1 MQDKILDKINVEYEL
16 FFMQCMSCTKELL
29 YSRSKEIEMKKTITS
44 YLRDEVK
51 NNKNIKLVRMS
62 TSNNLLDE
70 FYRYAKDHEDISLRE
85 ALKNY
90 MKIIQSNLYSLKKS
104 EDFFKGLIKNIFQR
118 HQKPKR

>member
-1 MQDKILDKINVEYEL
+1 M
-16 FFMQCMSCTKELL
+16 
-29 YSRSKEIEMKKTITS
+29 RSI
-44 YLRDEVK
+44 YD

-90 MKIIQSNLYSLKKS
+90 MKNYT
-104 EDFFKGLIKNIFQR
+104 E
-118 HQKPKR
+118 

>member
-1 MQDKILDKINVEYEL
+1 MQDKILDKINVECEL

-90 MKIIQSNLYSLKKS
+90 MKNYT
-104 EDFFKGLIKNIFQR
+104 E
-118 HQKPKR
+118 

>member
-1 MQDKILDKINVEYEL
+1 MKGQDDMQKKILDKINAEYEL
-16 FFMQCMSCTKELL
+16 FFMQCMSYTKELL
-29 YSRSKEIEMKKTITS
+29 YSRSSEIEMKKTITS
-44 YLRDEVK
+44 YLRDEVR

-90 MKIIQSNLYSLKKS
+90 MKNYT
-104 EDFFKGLIKNIFQR
+104 E
-118 HQKPKR
+118 

>member
-1 MQDKILDKINVEYEL
+1 MAFSRLKIAKEL
-16 FFMQCMSCTKELL
+16 YFMTGATHSQTYHMQCMSCTKELL

-90 MKIIQSNLYSLKKS
+90 MKNYT
-104 EDFFKGLIKNIFQR
+104 E
-118 HQKPKR
+118 

>member
-16 FFMQCMSCTKELL
+16 FFMQCMSYTKELL

-90 MKIIQSNLYSLKKS
+90 MKNYT
-104 EDFFKGLIKNIFQR
+104 E
-118 HQKPKR
+118 

>member
-62 TSNNLLDE
+62 TSN
-70 FYRYAKDHEDISLRE
+70 KDHEDISLRE

-90 MKIIQSNLYSLKKS
+90 MKNYT
-104 EDFFKGLIKNIFQR
+104 E
-118 HQKPKR
+118 

>member
-16 FFMQCMSCTKELL
+16 LFMQCMSCTKELL

-90 MKIIQSNLYSLKKS
+90 MKNYT
-104 EDFFKGLIKNIFQR
+104 E
-118 HQKPKR
+118 

>member
-16 FFMQCMSCTKELL
+16 FFMQCMSTKELL

-90 MKIIQSNLYSLKKS
+90 MKNYT
-104 EDFFKGLIKNIFQR
+104 E
-118 HQKPKR
+118 

>member
-29 YSRSKEIEMKKTITS
+29 
-44 YLRDEVK
+44 LRDEVK

-90 MKIIQSNLYSLKKS
+90 MKNYT
-104 EDFFKGLIKNIFQR
+104 E
-118 HQKPKR
+118 

>member
-1 MQDKILDKINVEYEL
+1 MQDKILDKINVEYKL

-90 MKIIQSNLYSLKKS
+90 MKNYT
-104 EDFFKGLIKNIFQR
+104 E
-118 HQKPKR
+118 

>member
-16 FFMQCMSCTKELL
+16 FFMQCISCTKEHL

-70 FYRYAKDHEDISLRE
+70 FYRYAKDHE
-85 ALKNY
+85 N
-90 MKIIQSNLYSLKKS
+90 
-104 EDFFKGLIKNIFQR
+104 F
-118 HQKPKR
+118 

>member
-16 FFMQCMSCTKELL
+16 FFMQCMRCTKELL

-90 MKIIQSNLYSLKKS
+90 MKNYT
-104 EDFFKGLIKNIFQR
+104 E
-118 HQKPKR
+118 

>member
-16 FFMQCMSCTKELL
+16 FLQCMSCTKELL

-90 MKIIQSNLYSLKKS
+90 MKNYT
-104 EDFFKGLIKNIFQR
+104 E
-118 HQKPKR
+118 

>member
-16 FFMQCMSCTKELL
+16 FFMQCMSCTKEFL

-90 MKIIQSNLYSLKKS
+90 MKNYT
-104 EDFFKGLIKNIFQR
+104 E
-118 HQKPKR
+118 

>member
-1 MQDKILDKINVEYEL
+1 
-16 FFMQCMSCTKELL
+16 
-29 YSRSKEIEMKKTITS
+29 MKKTITS

-90 MKIIQSNLYSLKKS
+90 MKNYT
-104 EDFFKGLIKNIFQR
+104 E
-118 HQKPKR
+118 

>member
-16 FFMQCMSCTKELL
+16 FSMQCMSCTKELL

-90 MKIIQSNLYSLKKS
+90 MKNYT
-104 EDFFKGLIKNIFQR
+104 E
-118 HQKPKR
+118 

>member
-16 FFMQCMSCTKELL
+16 FLMQCMSCTKELL

-90 MKIIQSNLYSLKKS
+90 MKNYT
-104 EDFFKGLIKNIFQR
+104 E
-118 HQKPKR
+118 

>member
-1 MQDKILDKINVEYEL
+1 MQDKILDKINVENEL
-16 FFMQCMSCTKELL
+16 FFMQCMSCKKVLL

-90 MKIIQSNLYSLKKS
+90 MKNYT
-104 EDFFKGLIKNIFQR
+104 D
-118 HQKPKR
+118 